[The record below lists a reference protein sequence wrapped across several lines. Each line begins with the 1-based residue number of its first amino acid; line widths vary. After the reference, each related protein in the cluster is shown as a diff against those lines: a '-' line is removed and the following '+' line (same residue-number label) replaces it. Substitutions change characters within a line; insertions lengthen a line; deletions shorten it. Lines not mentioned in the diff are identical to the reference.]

1 MTEQEQEDLQLY
13 GKEVFERNRFADNN
27 QCGNC
32 GHFGYWLSDCAFPDD
47 QGTIMGCPLCNTKLH
62 FWDQCQ
68 RKKMLTTKQQLQLL
82 LVRRRRKPMIRT
94 TTSLRELLAEALQ
107 GFTMM
112 LVKKRRDQPGLKYGP
127 DELAEF
133 PIDPETTGNVEDVMN
148 TSVAG
153 NEHHVRRAEL

>member
-68 RKKMLTTKQQLQLL
+68 RKKMLTTKQQLQFL
-82 LVRRRRKPMIRT
+82 PWT
-94 TTSLRELLAEALQ
+94 Q